1 MLKKIWS
8 FFISLRLTIVL
19 LILLSVVCVIGTLV
33 PQNAAEHEYL
43 HRYSQ
48 PAYELIK
55 NLGLTD
61 MYHCWWFMAGL
72 GLFTLNLAAC
82 SFNRLSRVRRL
93 LAPPAQT
100 PGEQQWQGMGNIKK
114 FTIKKGAPAKVDAM
128 VEAMAEAVGR
138 FLCMPTVTR
147 RDGKTYIV
155 ADTGR
160 LSYLGFYLTHIGM
173 ITIIAGVLVGAMGFQ
188 GFMKVD
194 EGETQSTV
202 TLKNSLVQHDLGFAL
217 RCDRFEVSYYDQ
229 ERMAED
235 TNEGRMPKDYK
246 SWLVVVEDGK
256 DVLKKVI
263 EVNDPLI
270 YKGIFFYQSSYG
282 ASAAMGGEVLLRIK
296 PAGAEK
302 AREYRVRQGQR
313 FAIVGTK
320 DEAVVDTILADF
332 AMDDGTYFS
341 RSDEPNNPAV
351 RVIVFRAGAELES
364 PWAFMKFPDFHRKP
378 GAAYEVQLADFYPR
392 YFTGLQVTRDPGV
405 NIVWLGCI
413 FLIAGICMAFF
424 MSHRRLYLV
433 LEEKDGGL
441 RAVLAGSASKNRQA
455 FAADF
460 NRLFEQLTSLEKQS

>member
-1 MLKKIWS
+1 MLKKIWG

-19 LILLSVVCVIGTLV
+19 LIVLSVVCIIGTLV
-33 PQNAAEHEYL
+33 PQNTAEQDYQRL
-43 HRYSQ
+43 YS
-48 PAYELIK
+48 PSTYGLIK
-55 NLGLTD
+55 AMGLTD
-61 MYHCWWFMAGL
+61 MYHCWWFMAAL

-114 FTIKKGAPAKVDAM
+114 FTIRKSASDITDAM
-128 VEAMAEAVGR
+128 VEAVGR
-138 FLCMPTVTR
+138 FLCKPAVTR
-147 RDGKTYIV
+147 QDGKIYIV
-155 ADTGR
+155 ADKGR

-173 ITIIAGVLVGAMGFQ
+173 ITIIVGVLMGTLGFQ

-229 ERMAED
+229 GSKPEDNNER
-235 TNEGRMPKDYK
+235 RMPKDYK
-246 SWLVVVEDGK
+246 SWLVVVEEGK

-263 EVNDPLI
+263 EVNDPLV

-282 ASAAMGGEVLLRIK
+282 AAAATGGEVLLRIK
-296 PAGAEK
+296 PAGADK

-313 FAIVGTK
+313 FAIEGAK
-320 DEAVVDTILADF
+320 DEAMVETILADF
-332 AMDDGTYFS
+332 AMDDGKYFS

-351 RVIVFRAGAELES
+351 RVIVYRAGKELES
-364 PWAFMKFPDFHRKP
+364 PWAFMKFPDFHRKAD
-378 GAAYEVQLADFYPR
+378 AAYDVQLAEFYPR
-392 YFTGLQVTRDPGV
+392 YYTGLQVTRDPGV

-413 FLIAGICMAFF
+413 FLIAGICGAFF

-433 LEEKDGGL
+433 LEEKDEGL

-460 NRLFEQLTSLEKQS
+460 NRLFEQLKSLEKQS

>member
-19 LILLSVVCVIGTLV
+19 LIVLSFVCVIGTFV

-48 PAYELIK
+48 PAYDLIK

-61 MYHCWWFMAGL
+61 MYHCWWFMAAL

-82 SFNRLSRVRRL
+82 SFNRLSRVSRL

-114 FTIKKGAPAKVDAM
+114 FTIKKDSPAM

-138 FLCMPTVTR
+138 FLCKPAVTR
-147 RDGKTYIV
+147 REGKTYIV
-155 ADTGR
+155 ADKGR

-173 ITIIAGVLVGAMGFQ
+173 ITIIAGVLVGTLGFQ

-217 RCDRFEVSYYDQ
+217 RCDRFEVSYYD
-229 ERMAED
+229 RGGMPED

-256 DVLKKVI
+256 DVIKKVI

-282 ASAAMGGEVLLRIK
+282 AVAASAGEVLLRIK

-313 FAIVGTK
+313 FAIEGTK

-332 AMDDGTYFS
+332 AMDDGRYFS

-351 RVIVFRAGAELES
+351 RVIVSRAGAELES

-378 GAAYEVQLADFYPR
+378 GAAYEVQLAGFYPR
-392 YFTGLQVTRDPGV
+392 YYTGLQVTRDPGV
-405 NIVWLGCI
+405 NVVWLGCI
-413 FLIAGICMAFF
+413 FLIAGICGAFF

-441 RAVLAGSASKNRQA
+441 RVVLAGSASKNRQA

-460 NRLFEQLTSLEKQS
+460 NRLFEQLKSLEKQS

>member
-19 LILLSVVCVIGTLV
+19 LIVLSFVCIIGTLV
-33 PQNAAEHEYL
+33 PQNASEDKYL
-43 HRYSQ
+43 INYSQ
-48 PAYELIK
+48 SAYELIK

-61 MYHCWWFMAGL
+61 MYHCWWFMAAL

-93 LAPPAQT
+93 LAPPSRT

-114 FTIKKGAPAKVDAM
+114 FTIKSGSPAMAD
-128 VEAMAEAVGR
+128 AMAEAVGR
-138 FLCMPTVTR
+138 FLCVPTVTR
-147 RDGKTYIV
+147 LDGKTYIV
-155 ADTGR
+155 ADKGR
-160 LSYLGFYLTHIGM
+160 LSYLGFYMTHIGM
-173 ITIIAGVLVGAMGFQ
+173 ITIIAGVLAGAMGFQ
-188 GFMKVD
+188 GYMQLD
-194 EGETQSTV
+194 EGETQSTI
-202 TLKNSLVQHDLGFAL
+202 TLKNTIEQRDLGFAL

-229 ERMAED
+229 ERMPEGN
-235 TNEGRMPKDYK
+235 NERRMPKGYK

-256 DVLKKVI
+256 DVLKKII

-282 ASAAMGGEVLLRIK
+282 AASAMGGEVLLRIK

-313 FAIVGTK
+313 FAIADTK

-332 AMDDGTYFS
+332 AMDDGKYFS
-341 RSDEPNNPAV
+341 RSDEPNNPAAH
-351 RVIVFRAGAELES
+351 VIVFREGAELES
-364 PWAFMKFPDFHRKP
+364 PWAFMKFPDFHRKA
-378 GAAYEVQLADFYPR
+378 GAAYDVRFAEFYPR
-392 YFTGLQVTRDPGV
+392 YYTGLQVTRDPGV

-413 FLIAGICMAFF
+413 FLIAGICGAFF
-424 MSHRRLYLV
+424 MSHSRLYLV
-433 LEEKDGGL
+433 LEEKDGGV

-460 NRLFEQLTSLEKQS
+460 NRLFEQLKSLEKQS